1 MSIKGSY
8 IFLASLFACL
18 ALNSCIDDDLTCDDY
33 EIPKEITD
41 GYSLNLTLTLDN
53 MGGTRATTPQQ
64 LKEME
69 DYIDPEKLRIL
80 FFNDKEQFL
89 FESKSRWVKQL
100 APLNGQPQWLVS
112 VPMFDYGNDIDE
124 NWDWDE
130 IRTALMSNNFK
141 IAILANRLDSEWYPG
156 FKDTGLPSTAALID
170 NTGPHWK
177 REHTAWG
184 ATDTKNIKKIFDLHH
199 CQYDPIYHG
208 KCVSVSYNAVDRK
221 DANGN
226 VLKDENGNTLRDTLS
241 VTRTDGGYYDF
252 IMDGYDRDESGNP
265 VNSDDD
271 YANRRPQMGATSSWV
286 EWDDMDD
293 NGQVVGQPHEV
304 SVKEYDPH
312 WEATNGAINKDLK
325 VRYSI
330 LPSKEHPIPMY
341 GMQSFD
347 KIDNWVK
354 GTPFNLSKIITD
366 SEDQINYYKFKSIA
380 LLRSVVKLE
389 LLIPKSYNRPRFVS
403 MWYSNLYARCEPLN
417 VWDPTDELWEKESP
431 HNTAC
436 EWIDIMNYGP
446 ICSINSSKYGRIDG
460 DPARYQTSKKAFQAV
475 STWFY
480 GAWAKK
486 GWKFT
491 DHGYDGDEPN
501 LASFNNSPNI
511 FNPCI
516 QRHKMILCSKEG
528 DVSDYYDDGYWHFVV
543 YTGERNMI
551 DPNTLPQL
559 SGSAYSV
566 LWSFSDK
573 IDDTKSNYYY
583 IPVADYGDNGSKNK
597 TAISCFGPYNKDNA
611 SFVNGS
617 GTYQLPAWNSKRN
630 GTNGTGGT
638 KGILH
643 YGNTIRGFT
652 SNSNVDYIDGIT
664 DENDLPWP
672 LLRNHVYTITIGGPT
687 RSENDGMPF
696 TVTSED
702 HYSESLRAE

>member
-8 IFLASLFACL
+8 TFLASLFACL
-18 ALNSCIDDDLTCDDY
+18 ALTSCIDDDLTCDDY
-33 EIPKEITD
+33 GIPKEITD

-53 MGGTRATTPQQ
+53 MGGTRAESTPQQ
-64 LKEME
+64 LKDME

-80 FFNDKEQFL
+80 FFNNQEQFL

-124 NWDWDE
+124 NWDWDA
-130 IRTALMSNNFK
+130 IRTALMSDNFK

-177 REHTAWG
+177 REHTVWG
-184 ATDTKNIKKIFDLHH
+184 ATDPKNIKKIFDLHH

-208 KCVSVSYNAVDRK
+208 KCVSVSYNTKDRT
-221 DANGN
+221 DAQGN
-226 VLKDENGNTLRDTLS
+226 KVQDEYGYNVKDTLG
-241 VTRTDGGYYDF
+241 VTLTDGGYYDF
-252 IMDGYDRDESGNP
+252 IMDGYDRDENGEPLPSLALPKELTENEKEI
-265 VNSDDD
+265 
-271 YANRRPQMGATSSWV
+271 YAKRRPQMGATSSWV
-286 EWDDMDD
+286 EWDVMDD
-293 NGQVVGQPHEV
+293 DGHVVGESHEV
-304 SVKEYDPH
+304 PVIEYDPN
-312 WEATNGAINKDLK
+312 WETANGAKNKDLK

-330 LPSKEHPIPMY
+330 LPSKKHPIPMY
-341 GMQSFD
+341 GMQNFD
-347 KIDNWVK
+347 KIEKWVK

-366 SEDQINYYKFKSIA
+366 SEEEKIDYYTFKSIA

-389 LLIPKSYNRPRFVS
+389 LKIPKSYNKPEFVS

-431 HNTAC
+431 HLTNC
-436 EWIDIMNYGP
+436 EWLDIMNYGP
-446 ICSINSSKYGRIDG
+446 ICSINAKYN
-460 DPARYQTSKKAFQAV
+460 RYGTTKEAFQEV

-480 GAWAKK
+480 GAWEKH

-491 DHGYDGDEPN
+491 DHGYKGGSKADDK
-501 LASFNNSPNI
+501 SPNI

-528 DVSDYYDDGYWHFVV
+528 DVSSYYNDDYWHFVV

-583 IPVADYGDNGSKNK
+583 IPVADYGDNGSRNR
-597 TAISCFGPYNKDNA
+597 TAINCFGPYNKDNA
-611 SFVNGS
+611 TFVNGT
-617 GTYQLPAWNSKRN
+617 GTYQLPYWNAKRN
-630 GTNGTGGT
+630 GTT
-638 KGILH
+638 GILY
-643 YGNTIRGFT
+643 YGNTIKGGE
-652 SNSNVDYIDGIT
+652 SNSHVDANLQIGIT
-664 DENDLPWP
+664 DVNEMPWP

-687 RSENDGMPF
+687 TRSEDDGMPF

-702 HYSESLRAE
+702 HYSESLKVQ

>member
-18 ALNSCIDDDLTCDDY
+18 ALTSCIDDDLTCDDY
-33 EIPKEITD
+33 GIPKEITD

-64 LKEME
+64 LKDME

-80 FFNDKEQFL
+80 FFDDQEQFL

-208 KCVSVSYNAVDRK
+208 KCVSVSYNTVDKK
-221 DANGN
+221 DAQGN
-226 VLKDENGNTLRDTLS
+226 VVKDEYGYNVKDTLG
-241 VTRTDGGYYDF
+241 VTSTDGGYYDF
-252 IMDGYDRDESGNP
+252 IMDGYDRDENGNTTTFF
-265 VNSDDD
+265 DD
-271 YANRRPQMGATSSWV
+271 RRPQMGATSSWV
-286 EWDDMDD
+286 EWDVMDD
-293 NGQVVGQPHEV
+293 DGHVVGESHEV
-304 SVKEYDPH
+304 PVIEYDPN
-312 WEATNGAINKDLK
+312 WGTANGAKNKDLK

-330 LPSKEHPIPMY
+330 LPSKKHPIPMY
-341 GMQSFD
+341 GMQNFD
-347 KIDNWVK
+347 KIEKWVK

-366 SEDQINYYKFKSIA
+366 SEGQINYYNFKSIA

-389 LLIPKSYNRPRFVS
+389 LKIPNSYARPKFVS

-417 VWDPTDELWEKESP
+417 VWDPTDELWERESP
-431 HNTAC
+431 HNTNC

-446 ICSINSSKYGRIDG
+446 ICYRTDRFTNSKLL
-460 DPARYQTSKKAFQAV
+460 FQQV

-480 GAWAKK
+480 GAWEKH
-486 GWKFT
+486 GWNFKE
-491 DHGYDGDEPN
+491 HVVINMDGE
-501 LASFNNSPNI
+501 NNKNITSMADDKSPNI

-528 DVSDYYDDGYWHFVV
+528 DVSDYYNDGYWHFVV

-559 SGSAYSV
+559 AGSAYSV

-573 IDDTKSNYYY
+573 INDTKSNYYY
-583 IPVADYGDNGSKNK
+583 IPVADYGVNGSKNQ
-597 TAISCFGPYNKDNA
+597 TAISCFGPYNIDNA
-611 SFVNGS
+611 TFTNNT
-617 GTYQLPAWNSKRN
+617 GTYQLPAWNDKRN
-630 GTNGTGGT
+630 GIKGISET

-643 YGNTIRGFT
+643 YGNTIRGF
-652 SNSNVDYIDGIT
+652 SSANSNVDNINGIK
-664 DENDLPWP
+664 DVNDLPWP
-672 LLRNHVYTITIGGPT
+672 LLRNHVYTITIGGPTTT